1 LDANLQRAVER
12 FEADPGDQRSFE
24 KLEEHHFLH
33 GEWPE
38 LVRLYERRLE
48 AADLQADA
56 EAAARLCFR
65 LGQVLEERCL
75 QGDKAI
81 AWYREAAR
89 RAPRFRAPLTQ
100 LRRLYAARESF
111 DLVLQIAEHEA
122 SLPMQPFERA
132 AFFAQMGEIWHRRM
146 NDAPQGLL
154 QFERALESD
163 PEHIGALRG
172 IARIRAERGEAA
184 EAAAALER
192 VVGRT
197 RGPDSAA
204 PLADLARLYAGPLN
218 QRARAAELFR
228 AALTQ
233 DPRCEEALE
242 ALCEDA
248 TQNEQWPLLAELLER
263 RFDLAT
269 GATRRLAIALEAGGI
284 QLERL
289 RNPQGARLWNGRAL
303 ELAPHDDPVI
313 LLALAEVERLAG
325 NREAQSRW
333 LSRASLAAPD
343 MLPVS
348 VLIETAVLAGE
359 RGDHDRAVDGLK
371 IALRREPANP
381 KVLAALE
388 ELLQRAGRVRELAT
402 LLEQQAATAAKPA
415 DKVALWQRL
424 AALRAGA
431 LADPEGAARALE
443 SAFAADPSDPQAFD
457 ALARLHTEARRFD
470 ALRTLL
476 ETARARSTGRR
487 AIELDLALGDLLL
500 EHTEDVEA
508 ARAAF
513 QSALAGDAHEARALQ
528 GLERIAL
535 QSGDDEAVIDAFE
548 REAAVTTDRGRL
560 AFLVWELVRLRE
572 RKEEP
577 DEALLWIER
586 LAQVAPEDRR
596 VLECCARLQ
605 EQLGH
610 HEELAATLDQLD
622 RQLTGPERAGNRRR
636 IAELHDKVGNAERA
650 AAAYRSALEADPED
664 VAALRALLRILER
677 SGDLAE
683 LAEAHGRLASLTTGD
698 ERRDSLAVRAEVLEA
713 VGEPHE
719 ALAVMERIAAEFG
732 PLPEQMALHE
742 RLLEA
747 TSRYE
752 DLAALLAAKRAAL
765 DVDSPGAPGLDLRR
779 ADLVRERLARPA
791 EAVRLYRAALAGR
804 LLDEDRERALDG
816 LEAALRESGEREG
829 LADLLGE
836 RAAACTEPARAAE
849 LELERAE
856 LLEEAERTADARSA
870 YERLAAS
877 GTASAAESERRLRIL
892 LERTGAFDALCAR
905 LEASLDDAAP
915 VDRVEILE
923 RIAGLRRDRLR
934 DREGAIA
941 AFERALELA
950 PGRAQAWQGLA
961 RLFEEAD
968 RPADLVRALEG
979 ELGAGPDAD
988 RERFLRARASD
999 LYRDALQDPAGAV
1012 PHAQRLIELDPADTR
1027 AGEFLLDELQRQERH
1042 EEVLDLLEGRLARAV
1057 GSGDGSAAAVEAETS
1072 LRLRIAALCAGALED
1087 PEAAVAV
1094 LEPATLEREGLPIVA
1109 EPLADLYQRAG
1120 LAGKLILLCQ
1130 KAAEASTAP
1139 LERAQWALRRADA
1152 LRGQGQLA
1160 EAADGYRRVLGD
1172 KPDDASARTAL
1183 RDLYRRLGEPDAL
1196 ARLLEAELSGTAGGA
1211 ELPLRLELA
1220 GLLEGALQR
1229 PAEALAQLRRV
1240 LEIDPGHAEASDR
1253 ALALAAGLGDP
1264 EAHLALLDATLA
1276 RVRNPQQR
1284 ARRLRERARLL
1295 AGPLGRPAVAAASFR
1310 EALALAPEDGDA
1322 RRGLRSALEAAG
1334 DVPGMLEALET
1345 EAATL
1350 PVPERAGLYR
1360 EAADLAAARLTPAA
1374 VLPWLAR
1381 LRALRPDDRKLLRR
1395 ISETHRAIGSGPDAL
1410 LAALRAELA
1419 ANPPA
1424 SERCALHLECARL
1437 LEAQGAA
1444 GRAIASLEAAR
1455 VDEPGRREVV
1465 AELARLY
1472 ARAGRSRERA
1482 DAIRALLPGSERS
1495 AYIALRRELAQCLRD
1510 DLGDPAAAA
1519 QELWIALCSAPP
1531 SALARSEL
1539 LRECGETLLLAGRA
1553 DLWARVAEAEL
1564 AALDPDPEVSSERGL
1579 ALRRDLARRY
1589 DRELARPD
1597 RALAHWRAIA
1607 DDPCVSEPDL
1617 RREAED
1623 ALLVRLRASRSDVEL
1638 ARRLEAR
1645 LRAEP
1650 AEAALWLELA
1660 QLLED
1665 RLERPQRAG
1674 EAYREVLERDPRSLE
1689 ALRGL
1694 RRVAERLGDSA
1705 EVARTLERELEQGDA
1720 RAAAGGEPRTAF
1732 ETAALWRKLGLVTW
1746 NELDS
1751 TTRASRAFAAALE
1764 ADPADLLSL
1773 RSLQSLFESLE
1784 DWRGALDLYES
1795 EIEVLGARE
1804 PERRH
1809 AVWLRVG
1816 AIASEGGADA
1826 DRALRGYE
1834 RAEALAPL
1842 RGAPLRAF
1850 AELCERSGKQER
1862 FAEVFARWCD
1872 DAASET
1878 APEDHLRL
1886 ARAREGLGRAADAR
1900 AGLERALERWPDHRA
1915 GFDELARLREQ
1926 AGDKRGAS
1934 QALERAAACAVGRES
1949 ADRLLRAADLAGG
1962 DLERA
1967 ADLLERAVGA
1977 DAAHAHAQ
1985 AARAVAAAGLERHA
1999 VAEAAAV
2006 RAIELDARAL
2016 EPALRLAAALAGGR
2030 AARTLNHLDSAARLF
2045 RAAREAA
2052 PEHPETLAELGEVL
2066 CENADWPA
2074 AREALDRRLALP
2086 ADPPLRAHL
2095 CALLGTAL
2103 AGAGEEEAALARY
2116 LEARDLAPDL
2126 EAAHAGAADVLERLD
2141 RLGEAV
2147 TALRTFAERS
2157 GRAEDKAARLLR
2169 AAELELRRGTR
2180 EAEAEALLREIT
2192 VIAPATGRAW
2202 RLLAGLAASQGR
2214 NDEALDVATRAL
2226 GQIAEGDPAR
2236 AELSELRGHALERNG
2251 DRAGAAAAF
2260 RLAAELD
2267 PARADTALAAAR
2279 LLRGAGEWRAAAE
2292 VLARFAEA
2300 HRGTNPGGLARA
2312 LLQLGRLRAGPLED
2326 VTGAIDAYRRALAV
2340 TPDLDEANEA
2350 LADLLAHVPD
2360 AWSESLERHR
2370 ALLERDPTRAPS
2382 IRALIRI
2389 AGGRGSDGAVT
2400 FGYGILRAL
2409 GCATSEERREAP
2421 ARVPVGADRNVALA
2435 DPLGEAVRRMAQEAA
2450 KEIGTALGV
2459 GMPSDATPAAS
2470 DPAARFRAAVIAEEG
2485 RLCASALVPLAPHEL
2500 GSLLSLV
2507 AALTFDAPAVSGDG
2521 NLVNDLSRQLGRR
2534 AKKRVRRALEPY
2546 GPDDVARLDVAA
2558 WRAELR
2564 ALAGAIVLEREQIEL
2579 RTALAAWLRAHDG
2592 EPDAAITEDADLAP
2606 ALRAVPEAQALLRRV
2621 VAAWVQLV

>member
-12 FEADPGDQRSFE
+12 FETDPGDQRSFE

-100 LRRLYAARESF
+100 LRRLYAARDSF

-122 SLPMQPFERA
+122 TLPMQAFERA

-146 NDAPQGLL
+146 NDAPQGLS
-154 QFERALESD
+154 QYERALEAD

-204 PLADLARLYAGPLN
+204 PMADLARLYAGPLN
-218 QRARAAELFR
+218 NRPRAAELFR

-242 ALCEDA
+242 ALCDDA
-248 TQNEQWPLLAELLER
+248 SLNEQWPLLAELLER
-263 RFDLAT
+263 RYDLAT

-289 RNPQGARLWNGRAL
+289 RNPQGARLWYGRAL

-348 VLIETAVLAGE
+348 VLVETAQLAGE
-359 RGDHDRAVDGLK
+359 RGDTDRAVDGLRL
-371 IALRREPANP
+371 ALRREPANA

-388 ELLQRAGRVRELAT
+388 DLLQRGGRVRELAT
-402 LLEQQAATAAKPA
+402 LLEQQATTAAKA
-415 DKVALWQRL
+415 SDKIALWQRL
-424 AALRAGA
+424 AGLRAGA
-431 LADPEGAARALE
+431 LADPEGATRALE
-443 SAFAADPSDPQAFD
+443 KAFEADPSDPAAFD

-470 ALRTLL
+470 ALRALL
-476 ETARARSTGRR
+476 ETARARSIGRR
-487 AIELDLALGDLLL
+487 AIDLDLALGDLLL
-500 EHTEDVEA
+500 EQTEDVEA

-513 QSALAGDAHEARALQ
+513 QSALAADPSEPRALQ

-535 QSGDDEAVIDAFE
+535 QSGDDAAVIEAFE

-577 DEALLWIER
+577 EEALLWIER

-622 RQLTGPERAGNRRR
+622 RQLSGGDRAGNRRR
-636 IAELHDKVGNAERA
+636 IAELYEKAGDTERST
-650 AAAYRSALEADPED
+650 AAYRAALEADPED
-664 VAALRALLRILER
+664 LAALRALLRILER

-683 LAEAHGRLASLTTGD
+683 LADAHGRLAALVTGD

-713 VGEPHE
+713 LGQPHD
-719 ALAVMERIAAEFG
+719 ALSVMERIAAEFG
-732 PLPEQMALHE
+732 PMPEQMALHE

-747 TSRYE
+747 TARYE
-752 DLAALLAAKRAAL
+752 DLAALLASKREALPGDAAA
-765 DVDSPGAPGLDLRR
+765 VPGLELRR

-804 LLDEDRERALDG
+804 LADEDRERALDG
-816 LEAALRESGEREG
+816 LEASLRESGEREG

-856 LLEEAERTADARSA
+856 LLEEADRAADARRA
-870 YERLAAS
+870 YEHIAAS
-877 GTASAAESERRLRIL
+877 ETAAAAHAERRLRTL
-892 LERTGAFDALCAR
+892 LERTGAFEALCAR
-905 LEASLDDAAP
+905 LESSIDRAAP
-915 VDRVEILE
+915 VDQVEILE
-923 RIAGLRRDRLR
+923 RIAALQRDRLR

-941 AFERALELA
+941 SLERALVLA

-961 RLFEEAD
+961 RLFEECD

-988 RERFLRARASD
+988 RERFLRARAAD
-999 LYRDALQDPAGAV
+999 LYRDALHDPAGAV
-1012 PHAQRLIELDPADTR
+1012 EHAQRLVELDPADTR
-1027 AGEFLLDELQRQERH
+1027 AGEFLLDELTRQGRH
-1042 EEVLDLLEGRLARAV
+1042 EEVLDLLERRLARAV
-1057 GSGDGSAAAVEAETS
+1057 ADGDGSPAAVEAETA
-1072 LRLRIAALCAGALED
+1072 LRLRIAALCAGPLED

-1139 LERAQWALRRADA
+1139 LERAQWSLRRADA
-1152 LRGQGQLA
+1152 LRVEGQLA
-1160 EAADGYRRVLGD
+1160 EAAEGYRRVLGD
-1172 KPDDASARTAL
+1172 RPDDASARTAL
-1183 RDLYRRLGEPDAL
+1183 RDLYRKLGERDAL
-1196 ARLLEAELSGTAGGA
+1196 ARLLEAELSGIAGGA

-1240 LEIDPGHAEASDR
+1240 LEIDPANAEAIDR
-1253 ALALAAGLGDP
+1253 ALSLAAGLGDP
-1264 EAHLALLDATLA
+1264 EAHLALLDTTLA
-1276 RVRNPQQR
+1276 RVRNPQLR

-1334 DVPGMLEALET
+1334 DVPGMLEALEA

-1350 PVPERAGLYR
+1350 PVAERAGLYK

-1381 LRALRPDDRKLLRR
+1381 LRELRPDDRKLLRR
-1395 ISETHRAIGSGPDAL
+1395 ISETHRAIGSGADAL

-1419 ANPPA
+1419 GNPPPN
-1424 SERCALHLECARL
+1424 ERCALHLECARL

-1444 GRAIASLEAAR
+1444 GRAIAALEAAR
-1455 VDEPGRREVV
+1455 AIEPGRREVV

-1472 ARAGRSRERA
+1472 ARAGRPRERA

-1539 LRECGETLLLAGRA
+1539 LRECGEALLAAGRA
-1553 DLWARVAEAEL
+1553 DLWARIAEAEL

-1589 DRELARPD
+1589 DGELARPD
-1597 RALAHWRAIA
+1597 RALAHWRAIT
-1607 DDPCVSEPDL
+1607 DDPCVSEPEL

-1638 ARRLEAR
+1638 ARRLETR

-1650 AEAALWLELA
+1650 AEPALWLELA
-1660 QLLED
+1660 QILED
-1665 RLERPQRAG
+1665 RLQRPQRAG
-1674 EAYREVLERDPRSLE
+1674 EAYREVLERDARSLL

-1705 EVARTLERELEQGDA
+1705 EVARTLERELEH
-1720 RAAAGGEPRTAF
+1720 GEAHAAF

-1746 NELDS
+1746 RELDS

-1773 RSLQSLFESLE
+1773 RSLQALFESLE

-1795 EIEVLGARE
+1795 EIEVLGERD
-1804 PERRH
+1804 PERRRT
-1809 AVWLRVG
+1809 VWLRVG

-1826 DRALRGYE
+1826 ERALRAYE

-1842 RGAPLRAF
+1842 AGAPLRAF
-1850 AELCERSGKQER
+1850 AELCERTGKKER
-1862 FAEVFARWCD
+1862 FAEVFARWCE
-1872 DAASET
+1872 DASSEST
-1878 APEDHLRL
+1878 PEDHLRL

-1900 AGLERALERWPDHRA
+1900 AGLERALERWTDHRP

-1926 AGDKRGAS
+1926 SGDKRGAS
-1934 QALERAAACAVGRES
+1934 SALERAAACAVGRES
-1949 ADRLLRAADLAGG
+1949 ADRLLRAAELAGG

-1967 ADLLERAVGA
+1967 AELLERAVGA
-1977 DAAHAHAQ
+1977 DAAHAPAQ
-1985 AARAVAAAGLERHA
+1985 AARAVAAAALDRHA
-1999 VAEAAAV
+1999 VAEAAAT
-2006 RAIELDARAL
+2006 RAMELDARQL
-2016 EPALRLAAALAGGR
+2016 EPGVRLAAALAGGR

-2045 RAAREAA
+2045 RAAREAS
-2052 PEHPETLAELGEVL
+2052 PDHPEALAELGEVL

-2074 AREALDRRLALP
+2074 AREALDRRLGLP
-2086 ADPPLRAHL
+2086 AEPALRAHL
-2095 CALLGTAL
+2095 CTLLGAAL
-2103 AGAGEEEAALARY
+2103 AGAGEDEAALARY
-2116 LEARDLAPDL
+2116 LEARELAPDL
-2126 EAAHAGAADVLERLD
+2126 EAAHAGAADVLERLG

-2169 AAELELRRGTR
+2169 GAELELQRGTR

-2192 VIAPATGRAW
+2192 VIAPANGRAW

-2214 NDEALDVATRAL
+2214 TAESLDIATRAL
-2226 GQIAEGDPAR
+2226 AQIAEGDAAR

-2279 LLRGAGEWRAAAE
+2279 LLRGAGEWRAAAD

-2350 LADLLAHVPD
+2350 LADLLAHVPE

-2409 GCATSEERREAP
+2409 GAATSEERREAP
-2421 ARVPVGADRNVALA
+2421 VRVPVGTDRNVALA
-2435 DPLGEAVRRMAQEAA
+2435 DPVGEAVRRMAQEAA

-2459 GMPSDATPAAS
+2459 GMPSEMPPAAA

-2485 RLCASALVPLAPHEL
+2485 RLSAPALVPLAPHEL
-2500 GSLLSLV
+2500 GALLSLV

-2521 NLVNDLSRQLGRR
+2521 NLVNDLARQLGRR

-2564 ALAGAIVLEREQIEL
+2564 ALAGAVVLERDQLEL

-2592 EPDAAITEDADLAP
+2592 EPDAATTEDTDLAP
-2606 ALRAVPEAQALLRRV
+2606 ALRAVPEALALLRRV